1 MRNFNVIGVMSGTS
15 LDGVDLI
22 YVKFNFDK
30 EWNFK
35 IIFSKNDRKLTY
47 NYSLKKRRTI
57 RNQNKGF
64 DSSDVVYLIT
74 PDRYANGNL
83 DNDIVDG
90 LKESL
95 FLVLILA
102 EV

>member
-35 IIFSKNDRKLTY
+35 IIFSKTY
-47 NYSLKKRRTI
+47 KYEDEWVNVLSDISTKEILNI
-57 RNQNKGF
+57 NK
-64 DSSDVVYLIT
+64 
-74 PDRYANGNL
+74 
-83 DNDIVDG
+83 
-90 LKESL
+90 
-95 FLVLILA
+95 
-102 EV
+102 